1 LLPEFTI
8 SRPADV
14 DGVLRELSADVVPYA
29 GGTELLLAMKMGLL
43 VPTGLV
49 DLKRIPA
56 LRDISVTESAIVI
69 GAGATHDDVARHE
82 QIRTHAPLLVQVEE
96 HVGNARVRSQG
107 TVGGN
112 LCFAEPRSDL
122 LALLAA
128 FDATVLL
135 RAVRGERTLTM
146 AEFVLGPYWTERAE
160 DELMVHVAIP
170 RPCPTG
176 AYVKL
181 QVTERPTVGVAAV
194 RTVTGEC
201 RVVVGSVTEVPL
213 VVTGASWDDIDT
225 DAIVAQLEP
234 VSDIAGSAEY
244 KKHITGV
251 YVRRAIARARDG
263 AA

>member
-1 LLPEFTI
+1 VLPEFTL
-8 SRPADV
+8 SRPANIDEA
-14 DGVLRELSADVVPYA
+14 LRELSADVVPYA

-43 VPTGLV
+43 VPSGLV

-56 LRDISVTESAIVI
+56 LREIVATDSQIVI

-82 QIRTHAPLLVQVEE
+82 LIAAHAPLLVRVEQN
-96 HVGNARVRSQG
+96 VGNARVRSQG

-128 FDATVLL
+128 FDASLLL
-135 RAVRGERTLTM
+135 RSVRGDRTLTM
-146 AEFVLGPYWTERAE
+146 AEFVLGPYWTDRAD
-160 DELMVHVAIP
+160 DELLVHIAIP
-170 RPCPTG
+170 RPCPSG

-194 RTVTGEC
+194 RTAAGEC
-201 RVVVGSVTEVPL
+201 RVVIGSVTEVPL
-213 VVTGASWDDIDT
+213 VVTAATWDGIDA
-225 DAIVAQLEP
+225 DAIVADLEP
-234 VSDIAGSAEY
+234 VSDIAGAADY

-251 YVRRAIARARDG
+251 YVRRAIAQARG
-263 AA
+263 VTA

>member
-1 LLPEFTI
+1 MLPEFTL
-8 SRPADV
+8 SRPADI
-14 DGVLRELSADVVPYA
+14 DEVLRELNADVVPYA

-43 VPTGLV
+43 VPSGLV

-56 LRDISVTESAIVI
+56 LREISASESAIVI
-69 GAGATHDDVARHE
+69 GAGATHDEVARHE
-82 QIRTHAPLLVQVEE
+82 LIQAHAPLLVQVEQN
-96 HVGNARVRSQG
+96 VGNARVRSQG
-107 TVGGN
+107 TIGGN

-135 RAVRGERTLTM
+135 RSVRGDRNLAM
-146 AEFVLGPYWTERAE
+146 AEFVLGPYWTDRAE
-160 DELMVHVAIP
+160 DELLVSVAIP

-194 RTVTGEC
+194 RTAAGRC

-213 VVTGASWDDIDT
+213 VVAGASWDDIDA
-225 DAIVAQLEP
+225 DGIVAQVEP

-251 YVRRAIARARDG
+251 YVRRAVALARDG
-263 AA
+263 AV